1 MLSAILLML
10 EVQTRWWKPA
20 LGDIGW
26 HSGYLID
33 AVIPYYLAWL
43 MFAAISSLC
52 FHLIIPVGLWNL
64 VGAVGFMICGAFGY
78 SPLERWVT
86 QSGLSTFWGEFVL
99 DLGIEV
105 RSGTDK

>member
-33 AVIPYYLAWL
+33 AAITYHSARLILAGIFSSWFRLVI
-43 MFAAISSLC
+43 S
-52 FHLIIPVGLWNL
+52 VGLWNL

-86 QSGLSTFWGEFVL
+86 QSGLSTFWGESVL
-99 DLGIEV
+99 YRKPAWD
-105 RSGTDK
+105 